1 MLDLIKSDNC
11 TGCMACYNIC
21 PKLAISMKNE
31 MDGFLFPQIN
41 SSLCIEC
48 GACEKACPVYHSHIQ
63 GSGKSKYYS
72 FTHPVYEKLVSSASG
87 GAFSFIAELFITK
100 RKGVV
105 YGCALDNN
113 FCHHVRITTIVELE
127 KLKDSKYIQSYIG
140 DIYKNV
146 KEDLTKGLQV
156 LFSGT
161 PCQIS
166 GLLGFLGKKHYEN
179 LFTIDLICHGVASPL
194 VWQKYVDTLSKHFNG
209 EIENFHFKDKFTGW
223 GGYSISFECNHEKY
237 HERAGDNI
245 YMQGY
250 GAALFHRLSCYDC
263 QMKGANL
270 SDITLGDFWGVE
282 ITNPD
287 VFNEKGVSAI
297 IVNTPQGEN
306 IFEDFGLQKLSKLVL
321 KKDVVDYNPFYVR
334 SVEYNKN
341 RTKFVRHFN
350 QNKELE
356 GLIIK
361 YLKRPLWIRIKT
373 VIYNLIYGGKND

>member
-1 MLDLIKSDNC
+1 
-11 TGCMACYNIC
+11 
-21 PKLAISMKNE
+21 
-31 MDGFLFPQIN
+31 
-41 SSLCIEC
+41 
-48 GACEKACPVYHSHIQ
+48 
-63 GSGKSKYYS
+63 
-72 FTHPVYEKLVSSASG
+72 
-87 GAFSFIAELFITK
+87 
-100 RKGVV
+100 
-105 YGCALDNN
+105 
-113 FCHHVRITTIVELE
+113 
-127 KLKDSKYIQSYIG
+127 
-140 DIYKNV
+140 
-146 KEDLTKGLQV
+146 
-156 LFSGT
+156 
-161 PCQIS
+161 
-166 GLLGFLGKKHYEN
+166 
-179 LFTIDLICHGVASPL
+179 
-194 VWQKYVDTLSKHFNG
+194 
-209 EIENFHFKDKFTGW
+209 
-223 GGYSISFECNHEKY
+223 
-237 HERAGDNI
+237 
-245 YMQGY
+245 MQGY